1 MRMKVGGVAQW
12 VCVVVVDNRK
22 AEQPE
27 ELTALRM
34 GLNALREH
42 WEPRVRRDP
51 RRRIAAAVAPSVG

>member
-1 MRMKVGGVAQW
+1 
-12 VCVVVVDNRK
+12 VCAVVVDNRK
-22 AEQPE
+22 AEQPD

-51 RRRIAAAVAPSVG
+51 RRRVAAAVAPNTG